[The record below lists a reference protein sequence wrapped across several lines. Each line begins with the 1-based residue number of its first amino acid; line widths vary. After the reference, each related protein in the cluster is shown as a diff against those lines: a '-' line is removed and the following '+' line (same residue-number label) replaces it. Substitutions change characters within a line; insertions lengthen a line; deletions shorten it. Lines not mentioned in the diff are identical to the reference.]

1 VSESVGLTDSG
12 SVVGSAVLEVTDG
25 VGLAVSSVL
34 EVADG
39 VGLAVSS
46 VLEVTDGVGLSV
58 PPVWSGCSE
67 LGGGTLVPV
76 FFENLFPVVW
86 STTVNDLIAVGAGLM
101 TMTFCASKPGQ
112 ALPW

>member
-1 VSESVGLTDSG
+1 MGRSAVSESVGLTDSG

-34 EVADG
+34 EV
-39 VGLAVSS
+39 
-46 VLEVTDGVGLSV
+46 TDGVGLSV
-58 PPVWSGCSE
+58 APVWSGCSE
-67 LGGGTLVPV
+67 LGDGTLVPV
-76 FFENLFPVVW
+76 SFENLFPVVW
-86 STTVNDLIAVGAGLM
+86 STTVNDLMAVGAGLM

>member
-1 VSESVGLTDSG
+1 MGRSAVSESVGLTDSG
-12 SVVGSAVLEVTDG
+12 SVVVSAVLEV
-25 VGLAVSSVL
+25 S
-34 EVADG
+34 DG

-58 PPVWSGCSE
+58 APVWSGCSE
-67 LGGGTLVPV
+67 LGDGTLVPV
-76 FFENLFPVVW
+76 SFENLFPVVW
-86 STTVNDLIAVGAGLM
+86 STTVNDLMAVGAGLM